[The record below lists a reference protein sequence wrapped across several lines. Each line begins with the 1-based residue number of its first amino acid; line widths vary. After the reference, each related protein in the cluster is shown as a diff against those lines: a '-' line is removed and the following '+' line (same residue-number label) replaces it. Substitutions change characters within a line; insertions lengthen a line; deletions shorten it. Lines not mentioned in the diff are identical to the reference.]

1 MCITVCY
8 TRYTR
13 IHTRDTQA
21 RMLGTGRVADE
32 ETRQPRRIE
41 REKGEEERVRR
52 RGREGTRSA
61 SSQWASGAGR
71 MQPVLRYTVSLFISP
86 SFLPFFLPSFF
97 PTVPTLFLYYLYPP
111 LYRAY
116 APSLSL
122 SLSSLYPCK
131 SYIIAGSLFACCVGR
146 VQRASLF
153 ISNTMCINVCTSKIV
168 RVYIYMYIYESC
180 TRMYI
185 CFSFFARLYNDT
197 DCVPVSTGL
206 ACRRVYPCTKY
217 SSDTVHQ

>member
-1 MCITVCY
+1 MHRVSGLVGPAECSPY
-8 TRYTR
+8 Y
-13 IHTRDTQA
+13 
-21 RMLGTGRVADE
+21 GT
-32 ETRQPRRIE
+32 
-41 REKGEEERVRR
+41 
-52 RGREGTRSA
+52 
-61 SSQWASGAGR
+61 
-71 MQPVLRYTVSLFISP
+71 LSP
-86 SFLPFFLPSFF
+86 SLSLPHSFRSSFLPSFPPCPLSF
-97 PTVPTLFLYYLYPP
+97 STTSILLCTVPMPRL
-111 LYRAY
+111 
-116 APSLSL
+116 SLSL
-122 SLSSLYPCK
+122 SLSPLYPCK

-217 SSDTVHQ
+217 SSDTVH